1 MKQKKQYENMVLETS
16 IVLLAVVAV
25 GLTANHFESKI
36 SREKAKIS
44 IKESMDLAQVPVVT
58 FQEGDVKLNFL
69 LDSGGSHS
77 HISKSA
83 AKMLIGTPID
93 TDYTYTTSTG
103 SDTTSKMIESVLKYK
118 NEEFKVNLFVNEGLD
133 TSFEDVKKECG
144 VQLHGILGAD
154 FLKEH
159 KYVLDFAELVA
170 YHK

>member
-1 MKQKKQYENMVLETS
+1 MILETG

-25 GLTANHFESKI
+25 GLTVNHFESKI
-36 SREKAKIS
+36 NKEKAKIS

-58 FQEGDVKLNFL
+58 FLEGDTKLNFL

-93 TDYTYTTSTG
+93 TDYTYTTSIG
-103 SDTTSKMIESVLKYK
+103 SDSTSKMIESILKYK

-133 TSFEDVKKECG
+133 TSFEEVKKECG

>member
-1 MKQKKQYENMVLETS
+1 MILETV
-16 IVLLAVVAV
+16 IILLGVVAV
-25 GLTANHFESKI
+25 ALTANHFEDKI
-36 SREKAKIS
+36 NKEKAKIS
-44 IKESMDLAQVPVVT
+44 IKESMDLVQIPVVT
-58 FQEGDVKLNFL
+58 FQNGDVKLNFL

-77 HISKSA
+77 HISKNS
-83 AKMLIGTPID
+83 AKMLEGTPIN

-154 FLKEH
+154 FLREH
-159 KYVLDFAELVA
+159 KYILDFAELVV

>member
-1 MKQKKQYENMVLETS
+1 MILEAGI
-16 IVLLAVVAV
+16 IVLGVVAV
-25 GLTANHFESKI
+25 AFTVNHFENKI
-36 SREKAKIS
+36 DKEKAKIS

-58 FQEGDVKLNFL
+58 FHEGDIKLNFL

-83 AKMLIGTPID
+83 AKKLIGTPIK

-103 SDTTSKMIESVLKYK
+103 SDTTSEMIESVLRYK
-118 NEEFKVNLFVNEGLD
+118 DEEFKVNLFINEGLD
-133 TSFEDVKKECG
+133 TSFKEVKRDCG
-144 VQLHGILGAD
+144 VQLHGILGSD

>member
-1 MKQKKQYENMVLETS
+1 MVLEAS
-16 IVLLAVVAV
+16 IVLLAVVVV
-25 GLTANHFESKI
+25 GFTTYHFKSKLNK
-36 SREKAKIS
+36 EKTKMS
-44 IKESMDLAQVPVVT
+44 IKESLDLAQIPVVT
-58 FQEGDVKLNFL
+58 FQNGNIKLNFV

-83 AKMLIGTPID
+83 AKKLIGTPIK

-103 SDTTSKMIESVLKYK
+103 PDTTSEMIESVLRYK
-118 NEEFKVNLFVNEGLD
+118 DEEFKVNLFINEGLD
-133 TSFEDVKKECG
+133 TSFKEVKRNCG
-144 VQLHGILGAD
+144 VQLHGILGSD

>member
-1 MKQKKQYENMVLETS
+1 MILEAGI
-16 IVLLAVVAV
+16 IVLGVVAV
-25 GLTANHFESKI
+25 AFTVNHFENKI
-36 SREKAKIS
+36 DKEKAKIS
-44 IKESMDLAQVPVVT
+44 IKESMDLVQIPVVT

-83 AKMLIGTPID
+83 AKKLIGTPIK

-103 SDTTSKMIESVLKYK
+103 SDTTSEMIESVLRYK
-118 NEEFKVNLFVNEGLD
+118 DEEFKVNLFINEGLD
-133 TSFEDVKKECG
+133 TSFKEVKRDCG
-144 VQLHGILGAD
+144 VQLHGILGSD

>member
-1 MKQKKQYENMVLETS
+1 MVLETS

-25 GLTANHFESKI
+25 ALTANHFNSKI
-36 SREKAKIS
+36 NRERAKIS

-58 FQEGDVKLNFL
+58 FQEGDIKLNFL

-77 HISKSA
+77 HISASA
-83 AKMLIGTPID
+83 AKMLVGTPIK

-103 SDTTSKMIESVLKYK
+103 SDSTSEMIESVLRYK
-118 NEEFKVNLFVNEGLD
+118 DEVFNVNLFVNEGLD
-133 TSFEDVKKECG
+133 SSFEEVKKECG

-154 FLKEH
+154 FLKEY

>member
-1 MKQKKQYENMVLETS
+1 MVLEAS
-16 IVLLAVVAV
+16 IVLLAVVVV
-25 GLTANHFESKI
+25 GFTTYHFKSKLNK
-36 SREKAKIS
+36 EKTKMS
-44 IKESMDLAQVPVVT
+44 IKESLDLAQIPVVT
-58 FQEGDVKLNFL
+58 FQNGNIKLNFV

-83 AKMLIGTPID
+83 AKKLIGTPIK

-103 SDTTSKMIESVLKYK
+103 SDTTSEMIESVLRYK
-118 NEEFKVNLFVNEGLD
+118 DEEFKVNLFINEGLD
-133 TSFEDVKKECG
+133 TSFKEVKRNCG
-144 VQLHGILGAD
+144 VQLHGILGSD

>member
-1 MKQKKQYENMVLETS
+1 MILEAGI
-16 IVLLAVVAV
+16 IVLGVVAV
-25 GLTANHFESKI
+25 AFIVNHFENKI
-36 SREKAKIS
+36 DKEKAKIS

-58 FQEGDVKLNFL
+58 FHEGDIKLNFL

-83 AKMLIGTPID
+83 AKKLIGTPIK

-103 SDTTSKMIESVLKYK
+103 SDTTSEMIESVLRYK
-118 NEEFKVNLFVNEGLD
+118 DEEFKVNLFINEGLD
-133 TSFEDVKKECG
+133 TSFKEVKRDCG
-144 VQLHGILGAD
+144 VQLHGILGSD